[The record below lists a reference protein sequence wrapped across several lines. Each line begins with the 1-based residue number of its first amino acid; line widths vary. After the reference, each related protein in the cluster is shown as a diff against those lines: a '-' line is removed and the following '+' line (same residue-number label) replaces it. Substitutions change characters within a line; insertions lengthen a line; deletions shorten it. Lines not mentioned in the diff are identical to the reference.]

1 MSEVADIGERG
12 AAYCRRR
19 QLKRL
24 STGGS
29 HARQAF
35 GAGSLRPFFV
45 LKSATLPKSPP
56 RAGLT
61 LRIGGWRS
69 GSSELEE
76 AVKFGFV
83 TILLVR

>member
-19 QLKRL
+19 QPKRL

-29 HARQAF
+29 HTRQAF

-45 LKSATLPKSPP
+45 LKSATLPKSLSH
-56 RAGLT
+56 AGLAIW
-61 LRIGGWRS
+61 IGGWRS
-69 GSSELEE
+69 GSSESEA